1 MAWAM
6 TAGSRDGW
14 CESKRT
20 SRWEGLSV
28 GRAPRVCAAW
38 QDTRVKTYRLEAGDD
53 HVQKLAHEND
63 PVRAVIELVWNSLD
77 ADAHH
82 VDVVLH
88 RNETDVVVGAEVT
101 DDGHGMAPEDIA
113 TEFKWVGNS
122 WKRTALR
129 SKVERRPLHG
139 RFGQGRL
146 RAFALGTQVT
156 WETVGDSIDGKR
168 VQTLIRA
175 RATSRT
181 DVEVS
186 DSIETNADTGTR
198 FIGEGKESLD
208 PLDRDT
214 AAERIG
220 TTLAPYLIT
229 HAGVEVTYDGQRIQ
243 PADNIARDTL
253 LPVEWEHDRTV
264 RHAKLRIIEWT
275 KAKEREIHLCDAD
288 AVVVDTLDTAP
299 GPDFTYSAYLLW
311 DEMPEHHDQ
320 WPLARMETT
329 PTALGGLL
337 KELDQVLDD
346 YLDARRAERRREL
359 VEEWKSGNVYPYE
372 GEPASEEEKVER
384 ATFDVVATSIRR
396 HIPKD
401 KSKKR
406 LTLGLLKDSIQQRP
420 GDVGALLD
428 EYVGLPA
435 EEREQLDRLLRNT
448 GLSRIIRAS
457 TDVTNRLEFL
467 RALELIVF
475 DPEAHNMVGER
486 EHLHRILER
495 ELWVFG
501 EQYNFMVSERGLTAA
516 LDRHLELLGENR
528 ADKTPVKRLDGTV
541 GRLDLLLS
549 AAATEHDRN
558 RHLVIELKAPRV
570 VASLTELNQI
580 KSYAKAVAKDPRFA
594 SSTTQWDFWLVTSEI
609 DDDVRQEA
617 NQRGREQG
625 MVFEPDLPEAP
636 GARVRVWVRDWGQ
649 IINDAKHRLDYFQK
663 SLQHDPS
670 LADARDYLRRNHGD
684 VIPEGLLTEGASDS
698 QHGPPAE
705 TPDRAQPV

>member
-1 MAWAM
+1 M
-6 TAGSRDGW
+6 
-14 CESKRT
+14 
-20 SRWEGLSV
+20 
-28 GRAPRVCAAW
+28 
-38 QDTRVKTYRLEAGDD
+38 KTYRLEAADD

-82 VDVVLH
+82 VNVVLH
-88 RNETDVVVGAEVT
+88 RNETEVVVAAEIT

-122 WKRTALR
+122 WKKTALR
-129 SKVERRPLHG
+129 SKGERRPLHG

-146 RAFALGTQVT
+146 RAFALGTQVI
-156 WETVGDSIDGKR
+156 WETVGVSIDGKR
-168 VQTLIRA
+168 FASTIRA
-175 RATSRT
+175 RSSNRN
-181 DVEVS
+181 DVGVS
-186 DSIETNADTGTR
+186 DPIETDADKGTR

-220 TTLAPYLIT
+220 ATLAPYLIT
-229 HAGVEVTYDGQRIQ
+229 HTGIEVIYDGQLIR
-243 PADNIARDTL
+243 PADNIARDTV
-253 LPVEWEHDRTV
+253 LPVEWEHDGTLHR
-264 RHAKLRIIEWT
+264 AKVRIIEWT
-275 KAKEREIHLCDAD
+275 KAKERTVHLCDAD
-288 AVVVDTLDTAP
+288 AVVVNTLDTAP

-311 DEMPEHHDQ
+311 GDMPQHHDQ

-329 PTALGGLL
+329 PTVLGGLL

-359 VEEWKSGNVYPYE
+359 VEEWVSREVYPYK
-372 GEPASEEEKVER
+372 GEPASEEEKLER

-396 HIPKD
+396 HIPRD
-401 KSKKR
+401 KNKTR

-448 GLSRIIRAS
+448 GLSRVIRAS

-467 RALELIVF
+467 RALDLMVF
-475 DPEAHNMVGER
+475 DPEAHKMVGER
-486 EHLHRILER
+486 AHLHRILER

-501 EQYNFMVSERGLTAA
+501 EQYNFMASEQGLTAA
-516 LDRHLELLGENR
+516 LDRHRELLGENR
-528 ADKTPVKRLDGTV
+528 ADKTPVKRLDGKV

-549 AAATEHDRN
+549 VAATEHDRN
-558 RHLVIELKAPRV
+558 RHLVVELKAPKV
-570 VASLTELNQI
+570 PAGPSELAQI
-580 KSYAKAVAKDPRFA
+580 ESYAMAVAADPRFA
-594 SSTTQWDFWLVTSEI
+594 SSTTEWDFWLVTSEI
-609 DDDVRQEA
+609 EPTVRQKA
-617 NQRGREQG
+617 HQRDRPQG
-625 MVFEPDLPEAP
+625 LVFEPELPDAP

-649 IINDAKHRLDYFQK
+649 IIDDAKHRLDYFQK

-670 LADARDYLRRNHGD
+670 LEDARDYLRRNHGD
-684 VIPEGLLTEGASDS
+684 VIPEGLLADVASETEQGT
-698 QHGPPAE
+698 AE
-705 TPDRAQPV
+705 PLDCPRPV

>member
-1 MAWAM
+1 M
-6 TAGSRDGW
+6 
-14 CESKRT
+14 
-20 SRWEGLSV
+20 
-28 GRAPRVCAAW
+28 
-38 QDTRVKTYRLEAGDD
+38 
-53 HVQKLAHEND
+53 
-63 PVRAVIELVWNSLD
+63 IELVWNSLD

-129 SKVERRPLHG
+129 SKGERRPLHG

-156 WETVGDSIDGKR
+156 WETVGDRIDGKR
-168 VQTLIRA
+168 VQTRIRA

-186 DSIETNADTGTR
+186 DAIETGAETGTR
-198 FIGEGKESLD
+198 FIAEGKESLD

-214 AAERIG
+214 ASERIG

-229 HAGVEVTYDGQRIQ
+229 HTGVAVTYDGQRIQ
-243 PADNIARDTL
+243 PADNIARDTV
-253 LPVEWEHDRTV
+253 LPVEWEHDGTLH
-264 RHAKLRIIEWT
+264 HAKLRVIEWT
-275 KAKEREIHLCDAD
+275 KAKERTIHLCDGD
-288 AVVVDTLDTAP
+288 AVVIDTLDTAP

-311 DEMPEHHDQ
+311 DAMPEHHDQ
-320 WPLARMETT
+320 WLLARMETT
-329 PTALGGLL
+329 PTVLGGLL
-337 KELDQVLDD
+337 NELDQVLDD

-396 HIPKD
+396 HIPKE

-448 GLSRIIRAS
+448 GLSRVIQAS

-467 RALELIVF
+467 RALDLIVF
-475 DPEAHNMVGER
+475 DPEAHKMVGER

-501 EQYNFMVSERGLTAA
+501 EQYNFMVSERGLSAA
-516 LDRHLELLGENR
+516 LDRHLELLGEDR

-558 RHLVIELKAPRV
+558 RHLVVELKAPKV

-609 DDDVRQEA
+609 DDDVRQEGQSA
-617 NQRGREQG
+617 RPRAGPGFRTRPARSPRRPSQGLGSRLGPDHRRGQAQARL
-625 MVFEPDLPEAP
+625 LPEE
-636 GARVRVWVRDWGQ
+636 
-649 IINDAKHRLDYFQK
+649 
-663 SLQHDPS
+663 
-670 LADARDYLRRNHGD
+670 LA
-684 VIPEGLLTEGASDS
+684 T
-698 QHGPPAE
+698 
-705 TPDRAQPV
+705 

>member
-1 MAWAM
+1 
-6 TAGSRDGW
+6 
-14 CESKRT
+14 
-20 SRWEGLSV
+20 
-28 GRAPRVCAAW
+28 
-38 QDTRVKTYRLEAGDD
+38 
-53 HVQKLAHEND
+53 
-63 PVRAVIELVWNSLD
+63 
-77 ADAHH
+77 
-82 VDVVLH
+82 
-88 RNETDVVVGAEVT
+88 
-101 DDGHGMAPEDIA
+101 MAPEDIA

-129 SKVERRPLHG
+129 SKGERRPLHG

-156 WETVGDSIDGKR
+156 WDTVGDSIDGKR
-168 VQTLIRA
+168 VQTRIQA
-175 RATSRT
+175 RAISRN
-181 DVEVS
+181 DVKVS
-186 DSIETNADTGTR
+186 DSNETEADTGTR
-198 FIGEGKESLD
+198 FIAEGKESLD

-229 HAGVEVTYDGQRIQ
+229 HTGVEVTYDGQRIQ

-253 LPVEWEHDRTV
+253 LPVEWEHEATV
-264 RHAKLRIIEWT
+264 HHAKLRVIEWI
-275 KAKEREIHLCDAD
+275 KAKERVIHLCDAD
-288 AVVVDTLDTAP
+288 AVVVDTLDAAP

-311 DEMPEHHDQ
+311 DQMPEHHDQ
-320 WPLARMETT
+320 WPVARMETT
-329 PTALGGLL
+329 PTVLGVML

-346 YLDARRAERRREL
+346 YLDDRRAERRREL
-359 VEEWKSGNVYPYE
+359 VQEWVSREVYPYK
-372 GEPASEEEKVER
+372 GEPGSEEEKLER

-396 HIPKD
+396 HIPRD
-401 KSKKR
+401 KNKTR

-428 EYVGLPA
+428 EYVGLPV

-448 GLSRIIRAS
+448 GLSRVIQSS

-467 RALELIVF
+467 RALELMVF
-475 DPEAHNMVGER
+475 DPETHKMVGER

-516 LDRHLELLGENR
+516 LDQHLEILGEGR
-528 ADKTPVKRLDGTV
+528 ADKTPVKRLDGTI

-558 RHLVIELKAPRV
+558 RHLVVELKAPRV
-570 VASLTELNQI
+570 KASLTELNQI
-580 KSYAKAVAKDPRFA
+580 KSYAKAAAKDPRFA

-617 NQRGREQG
+617 SQRGREQG
-625 MVFEPDLPEAP
+625 PVFEPDLPEAP
-636 GARVRVWVRDWGQ
+636 GAQVRVWVRDWGQ
-649 IINDAKHRLDYFQK
+649 IINDAKRRLDYFQK

-670 LADARDYLRRNHGD
+670 LDDAREYLRRNHGD
-684 VIPEGLLTEGASDS
+684 VIPEGLLAKGASDIE
-698 QHGPPAE
+698 QDLTE
-705 TPDRAQPV
+705 TMDGAPRV